1 MKELTMGKDMGQ
13 HVDTSSAK
21 FKEGVEAGLNSP
33 KDTQNWQAG
42 NELGEE
48 LKNEGRKKEPVSEV
62 LFREPSTPLFM
73 EDSSGGDKGNPQ
85 DEKDETE
92 E

>member
-1 MKELTMGKDMGQ
+1 MSEEIRQ
-13 HVDTSSAK
+13 PVDTSSDK

-48 LKNEGRKKEPVSEV
+48 LKSEGQKKEPISEV
-62 LFREPSTPLFM
+62 RESPTPPLFLD
-73 EDSSGGDKGNPQ
+73 DSSEGDKGNPQ